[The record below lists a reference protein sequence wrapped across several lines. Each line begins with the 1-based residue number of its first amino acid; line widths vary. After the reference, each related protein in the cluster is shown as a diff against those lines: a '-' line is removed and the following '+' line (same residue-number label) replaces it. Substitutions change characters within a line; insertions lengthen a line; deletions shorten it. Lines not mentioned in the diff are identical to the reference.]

1 MKPLDQIKKEIFE
14 EFIEQQL
21 FESTTDGSTEY
32 YFNDECTLI
41 LYRDL
46 EEKTGL
52 ARPYLKPIVLE
63 LRNEGLI
70 ELSVA
75 VDYEYNAPNGSG
87 YMLTKKG
94 VDYVNEHYP
103 FKPE

>member
-1 MKPLDQIKKEIFE
+1 MKPLEQIKKEIFE

-21 FESTTDGSTEY
+21 FESDTEY
-32 YFNDECTLI
+32 YFNNECTLI

-46 EEKTGL
+46 EERTGMNR
-52 ARPYLKPIVLE
+52 AYLKPIVIE

-75 VDYEYNAPNGSG
+75 VDYEYSAPNGSG

-94 VDYVNEHYP
+94 VEFINKNYP
-103 FKPE
+103 YKPE